1 MAWDELVDEIIE
13 YYSVREDDFKDD
25 IEALDDA
32 TGYLDDSRCYD
43 MYELDDYCSG
53 LSATEILNRIDMTR
67 FSIDDYYFIP
77 LLAGWESC
85 DEVDY
90 SEFLDDEFVETLYE
104 SWEQHPNWYNL
115 TRFVNDL
122 FVKYKDSEE

>member
-1 MAWDELVDEIIE
+1 MDWDDLVDEIIE
-13 YYSVREDDFKDD
+13 YYTVREDEFKDD

-43 MYELDDYCSG
+43 MDMLDDYCSG
-53 LSATEILNRIDMTR
+53 LSATEILERIDMNR
-67 FSIDDYYFIP
+67 FSTADYYFKP
-77 LLAGWESC
+77 MYDGWESC

-90 SEFLDDEFVETLYE
+90 SEFLTDEFVGALYD
-104 SWEQHPNWYNL
+104 SWETHPNWYNL

-122 FVKYKDSEE
+122 FVKYKDSKE